1 MFHFDSLYCFSSS
14 VTFLP
19 VLCWSYFLYEILIVI
34 VGQLYYILL
43 VMLSNLCCVVG
54 TYCITS
60 I

>member
-19 VLCWSYFLYEILIVI
+19 VLCWSYILYDILIVI
-34 VGQLYYILL
+34 VERLYYISL
-43 VMLSNLCCVVG
+43 VVLSDLGCVVG
-54 TYCITS
+54 IYCITS